1 MHAPPHQVHANT
13 QAAAEA
19 RVAHTR
25 RALRLKRLMKD
36 PRVAARD
43 FDAACA
49 RLLEQA
55 ASLAPG
61 LDGCSLRIGFATRM
75 APDGSCIELAWDFR
89 D

>member
-1 MHAPPHQVHANT
+1 MAPPSQVHANA
-13 QAAAEA
+13 QAAADA
-19 RVAHTR
+19 KLAQTR
-25 RALRLKRLMKD
+25 RALRLRRLMRD
-36 PRVAARD
+36 GRLGVRD
-43 FDAACA
+43 FERACA

-55 ASLAPG
+55 EALAPG